1 MMLKM
6 QPENYISFD
15 INFACRNQLFQHGN
29 YYTDCNSIFYSR
41 AEEIDKDITIRAATA
56 EIIEVIEKEVNE
68 KVLKEV
74 LKGECLTQW
83 KDFCDYSIYETESN
97 DIVFM
102 DNRYEHNLVGADLVF
117 WHNERL
123 YFFYENGI
131 DDDSDI
137 YFYGLVM
144 PCKVSKDFAKAA
156 MKAQD
161 EMNVG
166 ELEPSWNIEE
176 LKAGEE

>member
-1 MMLKM
+1 MI
-6 QPENYISFD
+6 Q
-15 INFACRNQLFQHGN
+15 
-29 YYTDCNSIFYSR
+29 
-41 AEEIDKDITIRAATA
+41 
-56 EIIEVIEKEVNE
+56 VIKKEVNE
-68 KVLKEV
+68 NILKEV
-74 LKGECLTQW
+74 LRGECLTQW
-83 KDFCDYSIYETESN
+83 KDFCDYSIYETENN

-102 DNRYEHNLVGADLVF
+102 DNRYEQNLLGADLVF

-123 YFFYENGI
+123 YFFYENEF

-137 YFYGLVM
+137 YFCGLVM

-161 EMNVG
+161 EKDEG
-166 ELEPSWNIEE
+166 ELKPSWNIEE

>member
-6 QPENYISFD
+6 EPESYISFD
-15 INFACRNQLFQHGN
+15 IRFACRNQLFQHGN
-29 YYTDCNSIFYSR
+29 YYTDGNSIFYSR
-41 AEEIDKDITIRAATA
+41 VEEIDKDITIRPATA
-56 EIIEVIEKEVNE
+56 EMIEVIEKEVNE
-68 KVLKEV
+68 NILKEV

-83 KDFCDYSIYETESN
+83 KDFCDYSIYETENN

-102 DNRYEHNLVGADLVF
+102 DNRYEQNLFGTDLVF

-123 YFFYENGI
+123 YFFCKNEYADN
-131 DDDSDI
+131 DDV
-137 YFYGLVM
+137 YFCGLVM

-161 EMNVG
+161 GMNVG
-166 ELEPSWNIEE
+166 ELKPSWNIEE